1 MSSVSAAVSVG
12 GSAPIQTDILD
23 HIVFLSPPGTLSSTI
38 QKFTELGF
46 NVLKGGKH
54 ADNLTSNALII
65 LSSKVY
71 IELIAFDHPLDSPN
85 YPPNSPERQKR
96 ENHRW
101 AHTRVEEGWIDFANL
116 GTDEGVWK
124 VVNERFGGGGAD
136 DGNGGKGGGKGG
148 EGGGLYAEPVDGG
161 RVTTEGKVLKW
172 RVTPPVISPD
182 EIGRIKKVELP
193 FFCEDITPR
202 EWRVPASEENVT
214 HPSKVLAVSHLRY
227 IASEETFDS
236 TLVKFTAIIGTPP
249 SLSSS
254 SSSSSSEFQNQTEAQ
269 TETQPDSESQK
280 SKATKEAK
288 EASWSL
294 NSPLFHEYGTTLH
307 LSTPRTPAEEK
318 RATGL
323 YEVGFWTEGGE
334 EERVVEG
341 GSYRISWK
349 GIT

>member
-1 MSSVSAAVSVG
+1 MSSST
-12 GSAPIQTDILD
+12 SAPIQTDILD

-38 QKFTELGF
+38 QKFTDLGF
-46 NVLKGGKH
+46 NVLKGGSH

-71 IELIAFDHPLDSPN
+71 IELIAFDHPLDPPSPPSPDSPPHPH
-85 YPPNSPERQKR
+85 YPPGSDERKAR

-101 AHTRVEEGWIDFANL
+101 AHTRVSEGWIDFANL

-124 VVNERFGGGGAD
+124 VVNERFGGGDGDD
-136 DGNGGKGGGKGG
+136 DGNGGKGGGEGG
-148 EGGGLYAEPVDGG
+148 EGGGLYAAPVEGG

-172 RVTPPVISPD
+172 RVTPPVVSED
-182 EIGRIKKVELP
+182 EVGKIKKVELP

-227 IASEETFDS
+227 MASEETFES
-236 TLVKFTAIIGTPP
+236 TLSKFTAIIGTPP

-254 SSSSSSEFQNQTEAQ
+254 PSPSSPESQNQNQTESQ
-269 TETQPDSESQK
+269 TEAESQK
-280 SKATKEAK
+280 SKEAK

-307 LSTPRTPAEEK
+307 LSTPHTPAEVA

-323 YEVGFWTEGGE
+323 WEVGFWTEGGE
-334 EERVVEG
+334 EEKVVET
-341 GSYRISWK
+341 GSYKISWK
-349 GIT
+349 SIT